1 MRFVNVGDILPKNN
15 NIFDTFELAVYLQ
28 MDNLKKWCLD
38 QFTYSLTRDNV
49 QTKFNQLKQLKSPVE
64 EFEQRASIFVE
75 NISCGLYVMRVVPRL
90 RDRSYLKKFS
100 EETNSFSDV
109 CCYYHHKSVQL
120 DLHYLDN
127 TLVICPSIKSDVS
140 TESNIIMYDVIT
152 GKTKETKLSFE
163 GHVVNCSSEKKIFVI
178 SIAKEN
184 PQKEVFSIETFDI
197 TSYNEYHSIKKKIG
211 YSLIEAYRFSHFHFA
226 QYSEDKI
233 YVFYKTTSIE
243 HSRYNIN
250 YMLIVCAKTMTI
262 LNNVN
267 LANFNPLFGEEI
279 TKDVSFRMQI
289 GNNDLY
295 RLFYH
300 KNENKL
306 FIELE
311 KLENKLEF
319 YLVFDIKN
327 QLLYKKENILG
338 IKSDFV
344 APYYDTNISVNG
356 DNFYG
361 YITIHTSTDDENP
374 DVNVSYRDIRAI
386 IREEI
391 RSFNYENET
400 LVETGMKWKGLEDIL
415 TEVECNQSFY
425 RVSTI
430 FVENVKLD

>member
-1 MRFVNVGDILPKNN
+1 
-15 NIFDTFELAVYLQ
+15 
-28 MDNLKKWCLD
+28 
-38 QFTYSLTRDNV
+38 
-49 QTKFNQLKQLKSPVE
+49 
-64 EFEQRASIFVE
+64 
-75 NISCGLYVMRVVPRL
+75 
-90 RDRSYLKKFS
+90 
-100 EETNSFSDV
+100 
-109 CCYYHHKSVQL
+109 
-120 DLHYLDN
+120 
-127 TLVICPSIKSDVS
+127 
-140 TESNIIMYDVIT
+140 
-152 GKTKETKLSFE
+152 
-163 GHVVNCSSEKKIFVI
+163 
-178 SIAKEN
+178 
-184 PQKEVFSIETFDI
+184 
-197 TSYNEYHSIKKKIG
+197 
-211 YSLIEAYRFSHFHFA
+211 
-226 QYSEDKI
+226 
-233 YVFYKTTSIE
+233 
-243 HSRYNIN
+243 
-250 YMLIVCAKTMTI
+250 MLIVCAKTMTI

-289 GNNDLY
+289 GNMDLY

-338 IKSDFV
+338 FKSDFV

-356 DNFYG
+356 DIIYG
-361 YITIHTSTDDENP
+361 YITIHTSNVDEYP
-374 DVNVSYRDIRAI
+374 DVNVSYRDIRDI

-400 LVETGMKWKGLEDIL
+400 LVETGVKWKGLEDIL

-430 FVENVKLD
+430 FVKSVKLD